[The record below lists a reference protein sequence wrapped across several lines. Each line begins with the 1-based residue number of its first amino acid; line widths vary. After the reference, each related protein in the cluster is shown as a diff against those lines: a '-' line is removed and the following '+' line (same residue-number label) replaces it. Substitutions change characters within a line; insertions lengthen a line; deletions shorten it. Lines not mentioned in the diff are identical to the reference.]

1 MSSSNPLRQ
10 LPANPNITQ
19 LKKQAKDLKDAV
31 AALEAAALERALASH
46 PSHSSKSEFDPAAF
60 TLRDAQATLA
70 REYGFD
76 GWHQLSTHVGEQ
88 MIDER
93 DLHSWFG
100 VHLNNQMWAEI
111 EDDRLGPGTPI
122 NEKEKL
128 LYSAYAS
135 AYHWRQVGNEAN
147 FARGEHLIS
156 RMAARLGDGERALHH
171 ARRCLELVEANPE
184 VMEDWDLPFAH
195 EALARA
201 LAASGDMVEA
211 RSHRDI
217 AFELMGE
224 IADEEDRAIVAEQ
237 LGAGPWFGL
246 D

>member
-1 MSSSNPLRQ
+1 MRQ

-31 AALEAAALERALASH
+31 AALDAAAIERVLASH
-46 PSHSSKSEFDPAAF
+46 PSHSSGAEFDPAAF

-76 GWHQLSTHVGEQ
+76 GWNRLNTHVGEQ

-111 EDDRLGPGTPI
+111 EDDRIGAHTPTL
-122 NEKEKL
+122 ERERM

-135 AYHWRQVGNEAN
+135 AYHWRRVGNEAN
-147 FARGEHLIS
+147 SARAEHLIS
-156 RMAARLGDGERALHH
+156 RMAARLGDAERALHH

-201 LAASGDMVEA
+201 LAASGDLVEA
-211 RSHRDI
+211 RAHREVAIDLSSRV
-217 AFELMGE
+217 AN
-224 IADEEDRAIVAEQ
+224 DQDRAIVEGELAR
-237 LGAGPWFGL
+237 GPWFGL
-246 D
+246 T